1 MADERLTPETM
12 MLAVTCLTAERA
24 LALLT
29 SEVNALWAERDE
41 ARAEVARLQRQV
53 EGHCDRIARQAELL
67 SRRAEKGS
75 EAVRDIVL
83 GLLQYVEHEDGCE
96 YYQMGKP
103 HPCTCGLGKY
113 TELWASLAKE
123 GGG

>member
-1 MADERLTPETM
+1 VPRLTPEQ
-12 MLAVTCLTAERA
+12 LARFRA
-24 LALLT
+24 DYHQCATTVMPLVLECEALI
-29 SEVNALWAERDE
+29 AERDA

-53 EGHCDRIARQAELL
+53 EGHCGRIARQAELL

>member
-1 MADERLTPETM
+1 MSETKRLTPTD
-12 MLAVTCLTAERA
+12 LARFRADYHQCGVTIMPLV
-24 LALLT
+24 L
-29 SEVNALWAERDE
+29 EVEAAWAD
-41 ARAEVARLQRQV
+41 VARLQRQV
-53 EGHCDRIARQAELL
+53 EGHCGRIAAQAELL
-67 SRRAEKGS
+67 SKRAEKGS

-96 YYQMGKP
+96 YYRMGKP

-113 TELWASLAKE
+113 TELWATLAAE

>member
-1 MADERLTPETM
+1 MPRLTADD
-12 MLAVTCLTAERA
+12 LARYRADYRQCGVTVVPLLAEIDA
-24 LALLT
+24 LA
-29 SEVNALWAERDE
+29 AERDA